1 MQEINHSLGFNNG
14 VDLGSS
20 LSQIIL
26 SGGLNTLD
34 SVLSHCPPPSTAAIN
49 EPLGSSV
56 YLRQRDLLQRFCQQN
71 RGSPSISPSSAKGI
85 LQNYRN
91 LPLTTDC
98 SSSPQKK
105 KLYRGVRQRQWG
117 KWVAEIR
124 LPQNRA
130 RVWLGTY
137 GTAEAAA
144 YAYDRAAYKLRGEYG
159 RLNFP
164 NMKDVTEL
172 GFADCA
178 ELNALKNAVD
188 AKIQAICQKV
198 RKEKKAKKKKKNEKQ
213 ATVSEPCSPSPVV
226 FSDALSNELA
236 TLPSPDVSDDGFWR
250 CENSPS
256 SVLND
261 YPMVITEEPMFEDC
275 SLARMSS
282 FDAEL
287 LWEILAN

>member
-1 MQEINHSLGFNNG
+1 MQEINHSLEFSKG

-20 LSQIIL
+20 LSEIIL
-26 SGGLNTLD
+26 SGGSNTLD
-34 SVLSHCPPPSTAAIN
+34 SVFSHCPPPSTAVN

-56 YLRQRDLLQRFCQQN
+56 YLRQRDLLQKFCQQN
-71 RGSPSISPSSAKGI
+71 RGSPSIPRKSPKCI
-85 LQNYRN
+85 LQNYKN
-91 LPLTTDC
+91 LPLTINYW
-98 SSSPQKK
+98 SVPQKK

-124 LPQNRA
+124 LPLNR
-130 RVWLGTY
+130 G
-137 GTAEAAA
+137 
-144 YAYDRAAYKLRGEYG
+144 
-159 RLNFP
+159 
-164 NMKDVTEL
+164 VTEL

-178 ELNALKNAVD
+178 KLNALKSTVD

-198 RKEKKAKKKKKNEKQ
+198 KREKKAKKKRAGKQ
-213 ATVSEPCSPSPVV
+213 AKVSEPCSSCSPSSPLV
-226 FSDALSNELA
+226 FSDGLSNDLA
-236 TLPSPDVSDDGFWR
+236 RFPSPNVSEDGFWR

-261 YPMVITEEPMFEDC
+261 YPTVNTEEPMFEDC
-275 SLARMSS
+275 SLARMPP